1 MNREPAVEAFY
12 VSWAWRKCRAGFVAF
27 KGGLCERCLQR
38 GIINAGQPGR
48 PLEAHHKIP
57 LTAQNVNDPDVA
69 LNWDNLEL
77 LCKDCHDE
85 ERQRTEKG
93 RRWRV
98 TPEGAVEIPPYSPRF
113 PDHAQGQ

>member
-12 VSWAWRKCRAGFVAF
+12 VSWAWRKCRAGFVAY

-85 ERQRTEKG
+85 ERRRTEKG

-98 TPEGAVEIPPYSPRF
+98 TPEGAVEIPPYSP
-113 PDHAQGQ
+113 